1 LFRHTFSVPGGIF
14 SRQQVSSLPSVW
26 NHLNLFQSG
35 VFNFTLSADLIAYRK
50 VALYPRT

>member
-1 LFRHTFSVPGGIF
+1 LSRHTFSAPGSPF

-35 VFNFTLSADLIAYRK
+35 GFNFTFSGLIAYRK